1 MTSPVTNDAS
11 SEQSHTTAS
20 ATSSGV
26 PTRPIG
32 VDLRSA
38 SAGATVS
45 LKEAADATAEDIL
58 NCDVVAFGTPNN
70 FHYMSGVMKD
80 FFDRVWLR
88 IGDRVG
94 NKLYA
99 TFSSAGGGGRQA
111 IESIEYICDV
121 FSEWKQVSFK
131 KALEG
136 IATTGKPSAK
146 ILQECK
152 EMGAKLAQL

>member
-1 MTSPVTNDAS
+1 MSRVLIVYH
-11 SEQSHTTAS
+11 SHTGNTEAM
-20 ATSSGV
+20 AKA
-26 PTRPIG
+26 IC
-32 VDLRSA
+32 DAAA

-45 LKEAADATAEDIL
+45 LKKSADATAEDIL
-58 NCDVVAFGTPNN
+58 DCDVVAFGTPNN
-70 FHYMSGVMKD
+70 FHYMAGVMKD

-88 IGDRVG
+88 IGDRAG

-99 TFSSAGGGGRQA
+99 TFSSAGGGGRQG
-111 IESIEYICDV
+111 IESIEYICGV

-146 ILQECK
+146 ILQECQ

>member
-1 MTSPVTNDAS
+1 MSKILIVYH
-11 SEQSHTTAS
+11 SHTGNTEAMAKAIRDG
-20 ATSSGV
+20 AT
-26 PTRPIG
+26 
-32 VDLRSA
+32 

-45 LKEAADATAEDIL
+45 LKKAADTTAEDIL
-58 NCDVVAFGTPNN
+58 DYDIIAFGTPNN
-70 FHYMSGVMKD
+70 FDYMAGVMKN

-88 IGDRVG
+88 IGDRAG

-111 IESIEYICDV
+111 IDSIEYICKV
-121 FSEWKQVSFK
+121 FSQWKQVSFK

-136 IATTGKPSAK
+136 IAATGKPSAQ

-152 EMGAKLAQL
+152 EMGTKLAQL